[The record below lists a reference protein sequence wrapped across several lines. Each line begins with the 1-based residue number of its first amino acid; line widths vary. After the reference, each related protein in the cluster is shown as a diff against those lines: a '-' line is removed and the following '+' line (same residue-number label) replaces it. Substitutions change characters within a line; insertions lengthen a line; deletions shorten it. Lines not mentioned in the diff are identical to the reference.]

1 MSPTLQES
9 AALVGGHCWI
19 ERRLFE
25 RLGAWSQLADV
36 PAAKV
41 LLDRHAQH
49 AAWRGE
55 QWWDRLPILAPV
67 DRDELVIAPS
77 GWSQVLAGHRDVA
90 TTEALLALAYR
101 VFLPRLSSRYGRHA
115 DQAAPVPDAPV
126 IRTLGHVVADVRA
139 DWAQGERLTEDLLL
153 DQAAI
158 ANASATVAAAEA
170 RFTT

>member
-1 MSPTLQES
+1 VSLTLQES

-101 VFLPRLSSRYGRHA
+101 VLLARLATRYSRHA
-115 DQAAPVPDAPV
+115 SQAGAVADGPV
-126 IRTLGHVVADVRA
+126 IRTLGHVEPDVRA
-139 DWAQGERLTEDLLL
+139 DWGQGERLMEDLLV
-153 DQAAI
+153 DRATIDAVAATI
-158 ANASATVAAAEA
+158 AAAEA
-170 RFTT
+170 EFLV